1 MSFGD
6 ADLRSIIDHLQE
18 GCQIIGKDWTYLYV
32 NDTVARH
39 GRKAKEELLG
49 RTMMDVYPGI
59 ETTPM
64 FETLRRCMEGG
75 ASERLI
81 NEFTFED
88 GTKGWFQL
96 SVMSV
101 PQGIVITSLDITE
114 HKRDQEEILRLNA
127 GLEQRVSE
135 RTAEIKAMNRELE
148 AFAYSVSHDLRAPLR
163 AVEGFSR
170 ILGSD
175 HASKLDAEGNR
186 LLSVI
191 VSNVRKMDQLIS
203 DLLALSRV
211 TRVSLNYGTVD
222 MKSLVSVVVDE
233 SVRDAGKPIEVK
245 IDDLPPAYGDTVLFR
260 QLWLNLV
267 SNAVKYSLPREQ
279 PVIRISGAD
288 EETATVYTISDN
300 GVGFDPAYAHK
311 LFGLFQRLHRDDEFP
326 GTGVGLAIVQ
336 RIVERHHGHVQID
349 GKPDQGVVV
358 KVAIPKDHS
367 AAGGG
372 REGLV

>member
-6 ADLRSIIDHLQE
+6 AELRKIIDHLQE

-39 GRKAKEELLG
+39 GRKTREELLG

-81 NEFTFED
+81 NEFTFDD
-88 GTKGWFQL
+88 GAKGWFQL
-96 SVMSV
+96 SVMAV

-175 HASKLDAEGNR
+175 HGAKLDAEGNR

-191 VSNVRKMDQLIS
+191 VSNIRKMDQLIS

-211 TRVSLNYGTVD
+211 TRVALNYDVVD
-222 MKSLVSVVVDE
+222 MKKLVSVVVDE
-233 SVRDAGKPIEVK
+233 SVRDAGKTIEVE
-245 IDDLPPAYGDTVLFR
+245 IDDLPPAYGDTILFR

-267 SNAVKYSLPREQ
+267 SNAVKYSLPRAR
-279 PVIRISGAD
+279 PMIRISGVD
-288 EETATVYTISDN
+288 EETATIYTISDN
-300 GVGFDPAYAHK
+300 GVGFDPAYSHK

-336 RIVERHHGHVQID
+336 RIVERHHGRVRIE
-349 GKPDQGVVV
+349 GKPDQGAVV
-358 KVAIPKDHS
+358 KVVIPKEHS
-367 AAGGG
+367 GFGGG
-372 REGLV
+372 KGGIV

>member
-6 ADLRSIIDHLQE
+6 ADLRSIIDHLLE
-18 GCQIIGKDWTYLYV
+18 GCQIIGRDWTYLYV

-39 GRKAKEELLG
+39 GRKTKQELLG
-49 RTMMDVYPGI
+49 RRMMDVYPGI

-64 FETLRRCMEGG
+64 FEMLQRCMESGV
-75 ASERLI
+75 SDRLI
-81 NEFTFED
+81 NEFVFED
-88 GTKGWFQL
+88 GAKGWFQL
-96 SVMSV
+96 SVMAV

-127 GLEQRVSE
+127 GLEERVSQ

-175 HASKLDAEGNR
+175 HAARLDDEGKR

-203 DLLALSRV
+203 DLLALSSV
-211 TRVSLNYGTVD
+211 TRVSLNYDVVD
-222 MKSLVSVVVDE
+222 MKRLVSLVVEETVSG
-233 SVRDAGKPIEVK
+233 AGKSVEVV
-245 IDDLPPAYGDTVLFR
+245 IGDLPPAFGDTILFR
-260 QLWLNLV
+260 QLWINLI
-267 SNAVKYSLPREQ
+267 SNAVKYSSPRDR
-279 PVIRISGAD
+279 PVIRISGTAG
-288 EETATVYTISDN
+288 ETETEYSISDN
-300 GVGFDPAYAHK
+300 GVGFDSAYAHK

-326 GTGVGLAIVQ
+326 GTGVGLAIVH
-336 RIVERHHGHVQID
+336 RIVERHHGHVEID
-349 GKPDQGVVV
+349 GKIDQGVVV
-358 KVAIPKDHS
+358 KVAFPNE
-367 AAGGG
+367 
-372 REGLV
+372 RR